1 MAVEIGEILDGK
13 VTGITNFGAFVEL
26 PDKSTGMVHISEVSN
41 TYIKDIHEK
50 LSENQEVKVK
60 VIDIN
65 EKGKIALSIKKA
77 LPQEEAPAPKKTY
90 DKPKKSQAP
99 VWTGTQKSEPENM
112 SFEDMLARFK
122 TKSDERMSDL
132 KKNTAAKRGSS
143 APRRGGS
150 GTQRGFWF
158 FYHTMKRVCKKR
170 KFFADPFRIY
180 GGWKL
185 WEKLTFQL

>member
-77 LPQEEAPAPKKTY
+77 LPPEEAPAPKKTY
-90 DKPKKSQAP
+90 DKPKKSSQPP
-99 VWTGTQKSEPENM
+99 VWNGAQKNEPENM

-143 APRRGGS
+143 TPRRGGG
-150 GTQRGFWF
+150 GTQRGF
-158 FYHTMKRVCKKR
+158 
-170 KFFADPFRIY
+170 
-180 GGWKL
+180 
-185 WEKLTFQL
+185 